1 MTRVHRSGPIGL
13 GTRMAITI
21 GTAVAVVFLVA
32 GAIMASVVNDRFD
45 GYLAEARYARY
56 DQVASLT
63 ADLVRGQG
71 SLELRKQD
79 LRYLAVVAGG
89 TIAVRDP
96 AGNVITQIDTLPG
109 GGSRPR
115 QGDGTPH
122 AAAIVVPIVLD
133 RTVIGSLA
141 IRPLAGADDIS
152 APAPV
157 AFHEDTTL
165 MVVGAAVLAALLA
178 FLATLVLARRLTRP
192 LGTLA
197 GAAGRV
203 ERGDLSVR
211 VPLPGDAESHELAVA
226 FNKMATRL
234 EHSESLR
241 RQAASDLAH
250 ELATPVTV
258 LTGRLQAITD
268 GLVPASPETLVAAR
282 DAAEEVRRL
291 VADLQD
297 LAEAEGASLRRTV
310 APSDLRLIVEQSAAT
325 AAGTFD
331 AAGVALL
338 IEPTPVGATFV
349 IDVDAR
355 QVERAIANLLTNAAT
370 YTPRGGSTTMSLARD
385 GAWTILRV
393 RDTGPGIAADD
404 LPHVFERFFRGDR
417 ARGRLEGRPGGT
429 GIGLTV
435 ARDLVAANGGRV
447 DVEATSTGGTT
458 IVLALPSAGRA
469 LAP

>member
-1 MTRVHRSGPIGL
+1 MRPVHPSRPIGL

-21 GTAVAVVFLVA
+21 GTTVAVVFLVA
-32 GAIMASVVNDRFD
+32 GAIMSGVVNDRFD
-45 GYLAEARYARY
+45 GYLAEARYSRY

-96 AGNVITQIDTLPG
+96 VGNVIAQIDTLPG
-109 GGSRPR
+109 GASGPR
-115 QGDGTPH
+115 QGAGVSNTPP
-122 AAAIVVPIVLD
+122 IVVPIVVD
-133 RTVIGSLA
+133 GATVGSIA
-141 IRPLAGADDIS
+141 IRPLAGPDDVT

-165 MVVGAAVLAALLA
+165 MVVGAAALAALLA

-211 VPLPGDAESHELAVA
+211 VPLPGDAESHDLAVA
-226 FNKMATRL
+226 FNQMATRL
-234 EHSESLR
+234 ERSESLR

-268 GLVPASPETLVAAR
+268 GLVPARPETLVAAR

-310 APSDLRLIVEQSAAT
+310 SRSDLRRIVEQSAAT
-325 AAGTFD
+325 AAGTFE
-331 AAGVALL
+331 AAGVGLRV
-338 IEPTPVGATFV
+338 EPPPVGVSFA

-355 QVERAIANLLTNAAT
+355 QVERAIGNLLTNAAT
-370 YTPRGGSTTMSLARD
+370 YTPWGGSATMSLARD
-385 GAWTILRV
+385 GAWMTLRV
-393 RDTGPGIAADD
+393 VDTGPGIAADD

-417 ARGRLEGRPGGT
+417 ARGRQEGRPGGT

-435 ARDLVAANGGRV
+435 AKDLVAANGGRL
-447 DVEATSTGGTT
+447 EIESTSPTGTT
-458 IVLALPSAGRA
+458 ILLALPSAS
-469 LAP
+469 